1 MRMIWE
7 KRCLGELCTLFTDG
21 DWIETKDQSIS
32 GIRLIQTGNVG
43 ESIFKNRLDKAR
55 WITQSK
61 FDELKCQEVLP
72 GDILIS
78 RLPDPVG
85 RACIIP
91 ELGVKCITG
100 VDCSIVRLSHEID
113 ANWFIRYSQ
122 SKAYQAQ
129 IESSVTGTTRKRIS
143 RKNLGKIEI
152 PIPPL
157 EEQKRIAGILDEAA
171 RVRKKTQALID
182 KFDELAQSLFLD
194 MFGDPVTNPKGWEV
208 KSLSAIADVDFFDGD
223 WVESKDQDPE
233 GGIRLIQLADI
244 GEGKF
249 LNKSAKFINS
259 DAATRLK
266 VSFLK
271 TGDLLMA
278 RMPDP
283 IGRTCVFP
291 LSEPCITAV
300 DVCVVRC
307 SSRYLITYL
316 NGVFSQ
322 SGMHKKIER
331 LATGTTRKRA
341 ARSKIGKV
349 ELALPDESIIRSYS
363 NRLKIILQAQEDAGL
378 QLKLDNDLFN
388 ALLQKAFKGELT

>member
-1 MRMIWE
+1 MIGPHLNILSGFAFNS
-7 KRCLGELCTLFTDG
+7 KQFNDQGDG
-21 DWIETKDQSIS
+21 MPLIRIRDVGKDSSETFYSGDFDQ
-32 GIRLIQTGNVG
+32 
-43 ESIFKNRLDKAR
+43 
-55 WITQSK
+55 K
-61 FDELKCQEVLP
+61 FIVKS
-72 GDILIS
+72 GDILIGMDGDF
-78 RLPDPVG
+78 RLAVWRG
-85 RACIIP
+85 ERALLNQRVC
-91 ELGVKCITG
+91 K
-100 VDCSIVRLSHEID
+100 
-113 ANWFIRYSQ
+113 
-122 SKAYQAQ
+122 
-129 IESSVTGTTRKRIS
+129 IESKGEVIDRGYLIHMLPRELQRIEDSTSYATVKHLSVK
-143 RKNLGKIEI
+143 KIKAIEM
-152 PIPPL
+152 PLPPL
-157 EEQKRIAGILDEAA
+157 EEQKRIAGILDEAD

-182 KFDELAQSLFLD
+182 KYDELAQSLFLD
-194 MFGDPVTNPKGWEV
+194 MFGDPVTNPKGWEL

-283 IGRTCVFP
+283 IGRTCVFT

-322 SGMHKKIER
+322 SGIHKKIER